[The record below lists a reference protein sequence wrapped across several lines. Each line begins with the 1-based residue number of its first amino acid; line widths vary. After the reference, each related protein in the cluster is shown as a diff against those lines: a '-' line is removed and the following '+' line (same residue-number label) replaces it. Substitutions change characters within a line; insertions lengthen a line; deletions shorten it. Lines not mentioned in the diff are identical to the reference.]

1 MFLHMYMNMNAEAT
15 RENYKVTYIV
25 KGKKFGN
32 TLHVLQT
39 NIQTVV
45 TKSKGLIDPLLFQS
59 KTVLL

>member
-1 MFLHMYMNMNAEAT
+1 MNAEAT